1 MKPCLAVDIGGT
13 KIAAAII
20 ESGKVI
26 RRQQIATP
34 SSSNPED
41 MDKALDNLLTPFI
54 SEVSTVAVASTGI
67 IKDGILTALNPL
79 NLGGLNNYP
88 LRKVIEH
95 ITKKPTV
102 AINDAQAAAWAEYQT
117 LELNRVN
124 MAFITVSTGVG
135 AGVVINDD
143 LLIGA
148 NGIAGH
154 AGHTLADPNGP
165 ICGCGRQGC
174 VESIASG
181 TAIGQAG
188 KTFFGDDCTGEIVF
202 KHFSQND
209 PHAIEIVNTSAKAI
223 ANLIA
228 DLKMVLDVELVTLGG
243 SVGLAPRYLDRVQ
256 HYLAQQPSPYQTK
269 IQPARCGADAGLIGA
284 AHWASTTV

>member
-1 MKPCLAVDIGGT
+1 MKSCLTVDIGGT

-26 RRQQIATP
+26 RRQQTPTP
-34 SSSNPED
+34 SSSNPKD
-41 MDKALDNLLTPFI
+41 MDKALERLLTPLI

-88 LRKVIEH
+88 LRRVIEN

-135 AGVVINDD
+135 AGVVINND
-143 LLIGA
+143 LLIGT

-165 ICGCGRQGC
+165 ICGCGRRGC

-188 KTFFGDDCTGEIVF
+188 KAFFGDDCTGEIVF
-202 KHFSQND
+202 KYFSQND
-209 PHAIEIVNTSAKAI
+209 PNAIDIVNRSARAI
-223 ANLIA
+223 AHLIA
-228 DLKMVLDVELVTLGG
+228 DLKMVLDIELVTLGG
-243 SVGLAPRYLDRVQ
+243 SVGLAPHYLDRVQ

-269 IQPARCGADAGLIGA
+269 VQHARCGADAGLIGA
-284 AHWASTTV
+284 AHWASTTN

>member
-1 MKPCLAVDIGGT
+1 MNSCLAVDIGGT

-26 RRQQIATP
+26 RRQQIETP

-41 MDKALDNLLTPFI
+41 MDKVLERLLTPFI

-88 LRKVIEH
+88 LRAVIEK
-95 ITKKPTV
+95 ITEKPTTV
-102 AINDAQAAAWAEYQT
+102 INDAQAAAWAEYQT
-117 LELNRVN
+117 IELNMVN

-135 AGVVINDD
+135 AGVVINND

-181 TAIGQAG
+181 TAIGEAG
-188 KTFFGDDCTGEIVF
+188 KVFFGDDCTGEIVF
-202 KHFSQND
+202 KHFTQND
-209 PHAIEIVNTSAKAI
+209 PNAIDIVNRSAKAI
-223 ANLIA
+223 AHLIA
-228 DLKMVLDVELVTLGG
+228 DLKMVLDIELVTLGG
-243 SVGLAPRYLDRVQ
+243 SVGLAPHYLDRVQ
-256 HYLAQQPSPYQTK
+256 HYLAQQPSPYQTQ
-269 IQPARCGADAGLIGA
+269 IQSARCGADAGLIGV
-284 AHWASTTV
+284 AHWASTTH

>member
-135 AGVVINDD
+135 AGVVINND

-181 TAIGQAG
+181 IAIGQAG
-188 KTFFGDDCTGEIVF
+188 KTFFGDGCTGEIVF
-202 KHFSQND
+202 QHFSQND
-209 PHAIEIVNTSAKAI
+209 PHAIDIVNRSARAI
-223 ANLIA
+223 AHLIA
-228 DLKMVLDVELVTLGG
+228 DLKMVLDIELVTLGG
-243 SVGLAPRYLDRVQ
+243 SVGLAPRYLERVQ
-256 HYLAQQPSPYQTK
+256 HYLAQQPSPYQIK

>member
-135 AGVVINDD
+135 AGVVINND

>member
-135 AGVVINDD
+135 AGVVINND

-188 KTFFGDDCTGEIVF
+188 KTFFGDGCTGEIVF

>member
-1 MKPCLAVDIGGT
+1 MKSCLTVDIGGT

-26 RRQQIATP
+26 RRQQTPTP
-34 SSSNPED
+34 SSSNPKD
-41 MDKALDNLLTPFI
+41 MDKALERLLTPLI

-88 LRKVIEH
+88 LRKVIEN

-135 AGVVINDD
+135 AGVVINND
-143 LLIGA
+143 LLIGT

-165 ICGCGRQGC
+165 ICGCGRRGC

-188 KTFFGDDCTGEIVF
+188 KAFFGDDCTGEIVF
-202 KHFSQND
+202 KYFSQND
-209 PHAIEIVNTSAKAI
+209 PNAIDIVNRSARAI
-223 ANLIA
+223 AHLIA
-228 DLKMVLDVELVTLGG
+228 DLKMVLDIELVTLGG
-243 SVGLAPRYLDRVQ
+243 SVGLAPYYLERVQ

-269 IQPARCGADAGLIGA
+269 VQHARCGADAGLIGV
-284 AHWASTTV
+284 AHWASTTN

>member
-135 AGVVINDD
+135 AGVVINND
-143 LLIGA
+143 LLIGV